1 MKKII
6 IAICCIVVLLF
17 AVYFFGS
24 GLMLQSNAYIYDYE
38 LSEDGSEMTIDVGV
52 STSIGYIRTVRVH
65 QQESGKLYLNF
76 YQAFGG
82 INGSVGA
89 KNSFTIALDEDTE
102 VIGIC
107 RANNC
112 YDVVLEKNEDGVW
125 EFVKQN

>member
-89 KNSFTIALDEDTE
+89 KNSFTLSLNEDTE

-107 RANNC
+107 RAHNC

-125 EFVKQN
+125 EFVKN